1 MIVPALLLTVSII
14 GTVIATSQPVWGDL
28 VLLAGPCAIASAIL
42 LLREARVWLAGQS
55 RRSARGAVVIDGS
68 NVMYWW
74 GGTPLITP
82 VQDVVRTLKDLGF
95 KTGVVFDANA
105 GHLLTNAYKDDAALA
120 AMLKLPVDQVMVVPS
135 GSPADPFILTAAREM
150 GAVVVSNDRYRDW
163 ADDFPEVLRRGHLI
177 KAGYR
182 QQELWFDFA
191 TLSDE
196 QSAA

>member
-42 LLREARVWLAGQS
+42 LLRESRVWLAGQS

-105 GHLLTNAYKDDAALA
+105 GQGTIAT
-120 AMLKLPVDQVMVVPS
+120 S
-135 GSPADPFILTAAREM
+135 STCLTANGSRQYELCVDLRKSHTLILHLQRRPRE
-150 GAVVVSNDRYRDW
+150 
-163 ADDFPEVLRRGHLI
+163 
-177 KAGYR
+177 
-182 QQELWFDFA
+182 
-191 TLSDE
+191 
-196 QSAA
+196 

>member
-82 VQDVVRTLKDLGF
+82 C
-95 KTGVVFDANA
+95 
-105 GHLLTNAYKDDAALA
+105 LLYTS
-120 AMLKLPVDQVMVVPS
+120 PS
-135 GSPADPFILTAAREM
+135 P
-150 GAVVVSNDRYRDW
+150 RD
-163 ADDFPEVLRRGHLI
+163 
-177 KAGYR
+177 
-182 QQELWFDFA
+182 
-191 TLSDE
+191 
-196 QSAA
+196 